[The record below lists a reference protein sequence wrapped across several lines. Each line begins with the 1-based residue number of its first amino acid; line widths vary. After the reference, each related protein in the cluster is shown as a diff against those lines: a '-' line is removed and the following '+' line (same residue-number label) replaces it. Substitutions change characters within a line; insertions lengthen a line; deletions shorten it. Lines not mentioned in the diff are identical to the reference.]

1 MDVPDDR
8 LEEGGNGGLLVVLGP
23 DQDGPEAAL
32 QLPVRLEQQLGLQGE
47 VERALELLVRDVGIS
62 RQLGQNLTIEQ
73 KYSKRYRP
81 RKTAKV
87 LGNHTHVT
95 NGSRFGS
102 NSGAYSFLQ

>member
-1 MDVPDDR
+1 MDIPDDR

-47 VERALELLVRDVGIS
+47 VERALELLVRDAGIS

-73 KYSKRYRP
+73 KYKRYCPGRIAP
-81 RKTAKV
+81 V
-87 LGNHTHVT
+87 LGINHISVVT
-95 NGSRFGS
+95 WNDSD
-102 NSGAYSFLQ
+102 L